1 MTMTSA
7 KRKRFRWQNA
17 LLYGLLF
24 LVLAGLVF
32 PVLFMAFTSLKTP
45 GEVNRIP
52 PTLWPRYPT
61 LENYP
66 FMVDAWDFWL
76 ALRNSVI
83 LAGGSGLAATLLGAM
98 AAYAFSRGT
107 FRGKTL
113 MYSLLVASMAV
124 PAMVTLGP
132 IFIAYLQLNLLD
144 THIGLILV
152 FTAGGLPLAVL
163 LQFAYFNA
171 IPRELDDAA
180 AIDGA
185 GRFTTLFR
193 IIMPI
198 AMPGVFVSFLLLFIG
213 GWNEFLFVF
222 TLSTSPNT
230 QVLTTNL
237 YTIPPRAADYQSS
250 NLDLVA
256 TAGMLVLLPL
266 APLLMLTQRQLV
278 EGITFGAV
286 QG

>member
-1 MTMTSA
+1 MLY
-7 KRKRFRWQNA
+7 A
-17 LLYGLLF
+17 LLAVILL
-24 LVLAGLVF
+24 GLVF
-32 PVLFMAFTSLKTP
+32 PVLFMAFTSMKSVN
-45 GEVNRIP
+45 EVNLIP
-52 PTLWPRYPT
+52 PTIFPRYPT

-66 FMVDAWDFWL
+66 FMARAWDFWL
-76 ALRNSVI
+76 TLRNTVL
-83 LAGGSGLAATLLGAM
+83 LAGGSGLGATVLGAM

-107 FRGKTL
+107 FRGRTL
-113 MYSLLVASMAV
+113 MYALLVASMAI

-132 IFIAYLQLNLLD
+132 IFIAYMQFNLLD

-152 FTAGGLPLAVL
+152 FTAGGMPLATL

-198 AMPGVFVSFLLLFIG
+198 AMPGVFVSFLLLFIA

-222 TLSTSPNT
+222 TLSTSPDT
-230 QVLTTNL
+230 QVLTTKL
-237 YTIPPRAADYQSS
+237 YTIPPREADYQSS

-256 TAGMLVLLPL
+256 TAGMYVLLPL
-266 APLLMLTQRQLV
+266 VPLLMLTQRQLV

>member
-1 MTMTSA
+1 MIHQ
-7 KRKRFRWQNA
+7 RRRLRNA
-17 LLYGLLF
+17 LLYTLLAIV
-24 LVLAGLVF
+24 LVGLVF
-32 PVLFMAFTSLKTP
+32 PVLFMALTSFKSV

-52 PTLWPRYPT
+52 PTIIPRYPT

-66 FMVDAWDFWL
+66 YMARAWDFWL
-76 ALRNSVI
+76 TLRNTVI

-98 AAYAFSRGT
+98 AAYAFSRGS
-107 FRGKTL
+107 FRGRTF

-132 IFIAYLQLNLLD
+132 IFIAYLQFNLLD

-152 FTAGGLPLAVL
+152 FTAGGMPLATL

-185 GRFTTLFR
+185 GRFMTLFR

-213 GWNEFLFVF
+213 GWNEFLFVY
-222 TLSTSPNT
+222 TLSTSPDT
-230 QVLTTNL
+230 QVLTTKL
-237 YTIPPRAADYQSS
+237 YTIPPREADYNSS

-256 TAGMLVLLPL
+256 TAGMFVLLPL

-278 EGITFGAV
+278 EGITLGAV

>member
-1 MTMTSA
+1 MIHQRRRLRNAMLY
-7 KRKRFRWQNA
+7 A
-17 LLYGLLF
+17 LLAVVLL
-24 LVLAGLVF
+24 GLVF
-32 PVLFMAFTSLKTP
+32 PVLFMAFTSLKSVN
-45 GEVNRIP
+45 EVNLIP
-52 PTLWPRYPT
+52 PTIIPRYPT
-61 LENYP
+61 FENYP
-66 FMVDAWDFWL
+66 FMARAWDFWL
-76 ALRNSVI
+76 TLRNTVL
-83 LAGGSGLAATLLGAM
+83 LAGGSGLGATVLGAM
-98 AAYAFSRGT
+98 AAYAFSRGA
-107 FRGKTL
+107 FRGRTL
-113 MYSLLVASMAV
+113 MYALLVASMAI

-132 IFIAYLQLNLLD
+132 IFIAYMQLNLLD

-152 FTAGGLPLAVL
+152 FTAGGMPLAAL

-198 AMPGVFVSFLLLFIG
+198 AMPGVFVSFLLLFIA

-222 TLSTSPNT
+222 TLSTSPDT
-230 QVLTTNL
+230 QVLTTKL
-237 YTIPPRAADYQSS
+237 YTIPPREADYQSS

-256 TAGMLVLLPL
+256 TAGMYVLLPL
-266 APLLMLTQRQLV
+266 VPLLMLTQRQLV

>member
-66 FMVDAWDFWL
+66 FMADAWDFWL
-76 ALRNSVI
+76 ALRNSVL

>member
-1 MTMTSA
+1 MIN
-7 KRKRFRWQNA
+7 RRRRLQNA
-17 LLYGLLF
+17 MLYALLAVVLL
-24 LVLAGLVF
+24 GLVF
-32 PVLFMAFTSLKTP
+32 PVLFMAFTSFKTA

-66 FMVDAWDFWL
+66 FMARAWDFWL
-76 ALRNSVI
+76 TLRNTLL
-83 LAGGSGLAATLLGAM
+83 LAGGSGLGATLLGAM
-98 AAYAFSRGT
+98 AAYAFSRGV
-107 FRGKTL
+107 FRGKTV
-113 MYSLLVASMAV
+113 MYSMLVASMAV

-132 IFIAYLQLNLLD
+132 IFIAYLQFNLLD

-152 FTAGGLPLAVL
+152 FTAGGMPLATL
-163 LQFAYFNA
+163 LLFAYFNA

-198 AMPGVFVSFLLLFIG
+198 AMPGVFVSFLLLFIA

-222 TLSTSPNT
+222 TLSTSPDT
-230 QVLTTNL
+230 QVLTTKL
-237 YTIPPRAADYQSS
+237 YTIPPREADYNSS

-256 TAGMLVLLPL
+256 TAGMFILLPL
-266 APLLMLTQRQLV
+266 VPLLMLTQRQLV